1 MNKPFLAELRAASAY
16 PDIRRFAALFEILGY
31 VLAVVVLVG
40 AIMTASNNSAADSHN
55 AMVSLVTAVV
65 IAVGARYVKLSVCM
79 FIDMADAKI
88 DMARMM
94 RGQATSHTCKLVE

>member
-1 MNKPFLAELRAASAY
+1 MNKPYLAELRAASAY

-31 VLAVVVLVG
+31 VLAFAVLVG
-40 AIMTASNNSAADSHN
+40 AVMTASHNGPDDSHN
-55 AMVSLVTAVV
+55 AMVSLVTAVLL
-65 IAVGARYVKLSVCM
+65 AVGARYVKLSACM

-94 RGQATSHTCKLVE
+94 RGQGTGNAHKAE

>member
-31 VLAVVVLVG
+31 LAAFVVLVG
-40 AIMTASNNSAADSHN
+40 AIMTAAQNGPGDSHN

-65 IAVGARYVKLSVCM
+65 IAVGTRYVKLSACM

-88 DMARMM
+88 DMARVM
-94 RGQATSHTCKLVE
+94 RGQGACHTNARGE

>member
-31 VLAVVVLVG
+31 LAAFVVLVG
-40 AIMTASNNSAADSHN
+40 AIMTAAQNGPGDSHN

-65 IAVGARYVKLSVCM
+65 IAVGTRYVKLSACM

-94 RGQATSHTCKLVE
+94 RGQGAGHTNARSE

>member
-31 VLAVVVLVG
+31 LVAFVVLVG
-40 AIMTASNNSAADSHN
+40 ALMTASHHGPDDSHN

-65 IAVGARYVKLSVCM
+65 IAVGARYVKLSACL

-94 RGQATSHTCKLVE
+94 RAQGTSHSGTQAE

>member
-31 VLAVVVLVG
+31 VLAFVVLVG
-40 AIMTASNNSAADSHN
+40 AIMTASNNGPDDSHN

-65 IAVGARYVKLSVCM
+65 IAVGARYVKLSACM

-94 RGQATSHTCKLVE
+94 RGQATSHTCKEAE

>member
-1 MNKPFLAELRAASAY
+1 MNKPYLAELRAASAY

-31 VLAVVVLVG
+31 VRAFAVLVG
-40 AIMTASNNSAADSHN
+40 AVMTASHNGPDDSHN
-55 AMVSLVTAVV
+55 AMVSLVTAVLLG
-65 IAVGARYVKLSVCM
+65 VGARYVKLSACM

-94 RGQATSHTCKLVE
+94 RAQGAAKSE

>member
-1 MNKPFLAELRAASAY
+1 MNKPYLAELRAASAY

-31 VLAVVVLVG
+31 VLAFAVLVG
-40 AIMTASNNSAADSHN
+40 AVMTASHNGPDDSHN
-55 AMVSLVTAVV
+55 AMVSLVTAVLLG
-65 IAVGARYVKLSVCM
+65 VGARYVKLSACM

-94 RGQATSHTCKLVE
+94 RAQGAAKPE

>member
-31 VLAVVVLVG
+31 LVALVVLVG
-40 AIMTASNNSAADSHN
+40 AVMTASHHGPDDSHK
-55 AMVSLVTAVV
+55 AMVSLISAVL
-65 IAVGARYVKLSVCM
+65 IAVGARYVKLSACM

-94 RGQATSHTCKLVE
+94 RAQGGAKSD

>member
-65 IAVGARYVKLSVCM
+65 IAVGARYVKLSACM

-94 RGQATSHTCKLVE
+94 REQCGKGSTRSD

>member
-31 VLAVVVLVG
+31 LVAFVVLVG
-40 AIMTASNNSAADSHN
+40 AIMTAAQNGPGDSHN

-65 IAVGARYVKLSVCM
+65 IAVGTRYVKLSACM

-88 DMARMM
+88 DMARRM
-94 RGQATSHTCKLVE
+94 RGQGAGHTNAQTE

>member
-16 PDIRRFAALFEILGY
+16 PDIRRFAALFEIVGY

-65 IAVGARYVKLSVCM
+65 IAVGARYVKLSACM

-94 RGQATSHTCKLVE
+94 REQCGKGSTRSD

>member
-31 VLAVVVLVG
+31 LVAFVVLVG
-40 AIMTASNNSAADSHN
+40 AIMTAAQNGPGDSHN

-65 IAVGARYVKLSVCM
+65 IAVGTRYVKLSACM

-94 RGQATSHTCKLVE
+94 RGQGTGHTNAQSE

>member
-31 VLAVVVLVG
+31 VLAFVVLVG
-40 AIMTASNNSAADSHN
+40 AIMTASKNGPGDSHN

-65 IAVGARYVKLSVCM
+65 IAVGARYVKLSACM

-94 RGQATSHTCKLVE
+94 RGQATGHTCKEAE

>member
-31 VLAVVVLVG
+31 LVAFAVLVG
-40 AIMTASNNSAADSHN
+40 AVMTASNNGPDDSHK
-55 AMVSLVTAVV
+55 AMVSLVTAVLLG
-65 IAVGARYVKLSVCM
+65 VGARYVKLSACM

-94 RGQATSHTCKLVE
+94 RAQGAAKSE

>member
-1 MNKPFLAELRAASAY
+1 MNKPYLAELRAASAY

-31 VLAVVVLVG
+31 VLAFAVLVG
-40 AIMTASNNSAADSHN
+40 AVMTASHNGPDDSHN
-55 AMVSLVTAVV
+55 AMVSLVTAVLLG
-65 IAVGARYVKLSVCM
+65 VGARYVKLSACM

-94 RGQATSHTCKLVE
+94 RAQGAAKSE